1 MAFWNFF
8 PVWRQMASSKLIT
21 RNERRIQTNTHLED
35 SDFNPSDHNDTAALG
50 DSNAPPPSLFH
61 KIKNSKSILAVA
73 VSESHIYAGSQG
85 GDLLVRG

>member
-1 MAFWNFF
+1 
-8 PVWRQMASSKLIT
+8 MASSKSIT
-21 RNERRIQTNTHLED
+21 RNNERRIQTDTHLED
-35 SDFNPSDHNDTAALG
+35 SDFNPSDHNDTAAHS